1 MQNYL
6 LYYNG
11 KSNEMLR
18 NSFIIHRVKFIMQ
31 EFFQTHSYL
40 SQIFGFLAIAVG
52 ILMYQFKK
60 HKTIMILMTLN
71 AALWCLHYGSLW
83 LFTPVA
89 MNFINLARSYVCSF
103 DNKFAR
109 SKAVPVVFIVLS
121 LALTVFTWQGAMGYF
136 DSCVFCFRN
145 RRRLA
150 EKSADS
156 QSFKC
161 PRLPLLAAV

>member
-31 EFFQTHSYL
+31 DFFQTHSYL

-60 HKTIMILMTLN
+60 HKTIMILMD
-71 AALWCLHYGSLW
+71 AQCGALVPSLRQLMAFYARCDEFYKSGKELCLQL
-83 LFTPVA
+83 
-89 MNFINLARSYVCSF
+89 
-103 DNKFAR
+103 
-109 SKAVPVVFIVLS
+109 
-121 LALTVFTWQGAMGYF
+121 
-136 DSCVFCFRN
+136 
-145 RRRLA
+145 
-150 EKSADS
+150 
-156 QSFKC
+156 
-161 PRLPLLAAV
+161 

>member
-60 HKTIMILMTLN
+60 HKTIMIFMTLYQMTYMVFSIIGIIIFLCYI
-71 AALWCLHYGSLW
+71 ALIT
-83 LFTPVA
+83 LF
-89 MNFINLARSYVCSF
+89 RSFY
-103 DNKFAR
+103 
-109 SKAVPVVFIVLS
+109 PH
-121 LALTVFTWQGAMGYF
+121 G
-136 DSCVFCFRN
+136 
-145 RRRLA
+145 
-150 EKSADS
+150 EKLE
-156 QSFKC
+156 
-161 PRLPLLAAV
+161 LPYLFF

>member
-71 AALWCLHYGSLW
+71 ALVPSLQQLMAFYARCDEFYKSGKELCLQL
-83 LFTPVA
+83 
-89 MNFINLARSYVCSF
+89 
-103 DNKFAR
+103 
-109 SKAVPVVFIVLS
+109 
-121 LALTVFTWQGAMGYF
+121 
-136 DSCVFCFRN
+136 
-145 RRRLA
+145 
-150 EKSADS
+150 
-156 QSFKC
+156 
-161 PRLPLLAAV
+161 